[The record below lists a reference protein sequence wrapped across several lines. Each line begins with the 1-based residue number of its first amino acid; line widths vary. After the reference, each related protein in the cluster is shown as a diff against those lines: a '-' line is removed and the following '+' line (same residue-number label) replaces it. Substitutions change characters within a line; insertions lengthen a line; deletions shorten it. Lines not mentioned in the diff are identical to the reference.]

1 MLKQLLV
8 IPRTPNPAPLEEIV
22 VEDLNI
28 SELRE
33 LTRHQKVQAGATSI
47 GIKKE
52 RVRANL
58 RTDRVAPRKG
68 FLGS

>member
-1 MLKQLLV
+1 VLKQLLV
-8 IPRTPNPAPLEEIV
+8 IPRTPNPAPLEEIL

-28 SELRE
+28 GELRE
-33 LTRHQKVQAGATSI
+33 LTRHQKVQAGAISI

-52 RVRANL
+52 RVRTNL